1 MGRQQRYEAVT
12 STGEHIGTYSAADA
26 VALFGSAATIKNGKL
41 IVDSHRLGPMDAQHG
56 WRQIEEYD
64 KSKSWWNAEA
74 FEQSFDMVFALNIS
88 SMRDVRRLKR
98 EQQRQLNRKPRQ
110 IKRKP
115 DIPTDEP
122 SDEGLAFDK
131 AKPIPSALDMR
142 WIMKSDKIYCVDKSG
157 RRVSPAELEAA
168 IIQYKLNSRAG
179 SANSQK
185 DQHRSPSKHRNAAA
199 AKDATTYESS
209 SHAELLRRN
218 AEITQ
223 KAMLEHRN
231 DHLKPAGWEAT
242 QKFNEEKAKRKEQ
255 EQRKREREAAEKKRK
270 RAAEKKKKKE
280 EAAKKQQQ
288 SEAAAKRQKQSEATA
303 RKSASASRLRTNR
316 PAPSMTDKACL
327 IAELEKI
334 QAPVIAEG
342 VKNIFYA
349 QGMEGIVMRAM
360 MLLRSSNPKDKPAS
374 FDLYATENTVR
385 YRYCKMDSIRM
396 YCLKTVAEAIERKVS
411 EDTTEG
417 PQPYI
422 WALDN
427 AKSKLAAIRRAAM
440 SILNDREHLILFS
453 GAVLPKASSCT
464 EELTILPFETT
475 LVRIDGI
482 PGTWGAVAYMT
493 SRGPKIETIGEIDCQ
508 KKASSLL
515 AYIEHHCSML
525 FYDDSTVDFEARGSN
540 TTQEKS
546 GSRQPRRAAVASTK
560 NDIRTHVIQ
569 SESDRMGAPN
579 QTTTG
584 AHRAPES
591 IRPHVRRAHL
601 RRQRYGKG
609 NSLVKVIAIKETQV
623 NPRSDGV
630 IPFDQRVHVV
640 M

>member
-26 VALFGSAATIKNGKL
+26 VALFGSAATIKNGKF

-98 EQQRQLNRKPRQ
+98 EQQRQLNRKSRQ

-255 EQRKREREAAEKKRK
+255 EQRKLEREAAEKKRK
-270 RAAEKKKKKE
+270 RAAEKKKKKD
-280 EAAKKQQQ
+280 EAAKKQQ
-288 SEAAAKRQKQSEATA
+288 QSEATA

-316 PAPSMTDKACL
+316 SAPSMTDKACL

-334 QAPVIAEG
+334 QTPAVAEG

-360 MLLRSSNPKDKPAS
+360 MLLRSSNPEDKPAS

-411 EDTTEG
+411 EDTAEG

-427 AKSKLAAIRRAAM
+427 AKSKQAAIRRAAM

-453 GAVLPKASSCT
+453 DDVYEKARSCA
-464 EELTILPFETT
+464 EELTILPYPTT
-475 LVRIDGI
+475 LVRIKGI
-482 PGTWGAVAYMT
+482 PNTWGVVAYET
-493 SRGPKIETIGEIDCQ
+493 SGRIEIWTIGERPSKSIGR
-508 KKASSLL
+508 ALL
-515 AYIEHHCSML
+515 AYIEHHC
-525 FYDDSTVDFEARGSN
+525 TPRTNANWEVDF
-540 TTQEKS
+540 KS
-546 GSRQPRRAAVASTK
+546 GRTRQEGDSVPPVQLPPLEPRDLTRRIHVINAESRRESKQSTK
-560 NDIRTHVIQ
+560 GHTRRSPDSI
-569 SESDRMGAPN
+569 APY
-579 QTTTG
+579 T
-584 AHRAPES
+584 
-591 IRPHVRRAHL
+591 RRAHW
-601 RRQRYGKG
+601 RHQRFGKG
-609 NSLVKVIAIKETQV
+609 NSQVKVIKIAETQV
-623 NPRSDGV
+623 RPRGDGI
-630 IPFDQRVHVV
+630 IPFEQRVHVV
-640 M
+640 V

>member
-26 VALFGSAATIKNGKL
+26 VALFGSAATIKNGKF

-98 EQQRQLNRKPRQ
+98 EQQRQLNRKSRQ

-270 RAAEKKKKKE
+270 RAAEKKKEKE
-280 EAAKKQQQ
+280 EAAKKQQ
-288 SEAAAKRQKQSEATA
+288 QSEATA

-316 PAPSMTDKACL
+316 SAPSMTDKACL

-334 QAPVIAEG
+334 HTPVVAEG

-360 MLLRSSNPKDKPAS
+360 MLLRSSNPEDKPAS

-411 EDTTEG
+411 EDTAEG

-427 AKSKLAAIRRAAM
+427 AKSKRAAIRRAAM

-453 GAVLPKASSCT
+453 DDVYEKARSCA
-464 EELTILPFETT
+464 EELTILPYPTT
-475 LVRIDGI
+475 LVRIKGI
-482 PGTWGAVAYMT
+482 PNTWGVVAYET
-493 SRGPKIETIGEIDCQ
+493 SGRIEIWTIGERPSKSIGR
-508 KKASSLL
+508 ALL
-515 AYIEHHCSML
+515 AYIEHHC
-525 FYDDSTVDFEARGSN
+525 TPRTNANWEVDF
-540 TTQEKS
+540 KS
-546 GSRQPRRAAVASTK
+546 GRTRQEGDSVPPVQLPPLEPRDLTRRIHVINAESRRESKQSTK
-560 NDIRTHVIQ
+560 GHTRR
-569 SESDRMGAPN
+569 S
-579 QTTTG
+579 
-584 AHRAPES
+584 PES
-591 IRPHVRRAHL
+591 IAPYTRRAHW
-601 RRQRYGKG
+601 RHQRFGKG
-609 NSLVKVIAIKETQV
+609 NSQVKVIKIAETQV
-623 NPRSDGV
+623 RPRGDGI
-630 IPFDQRVHVV
+630 IPFEQRVHVV
-640 M
+640 V